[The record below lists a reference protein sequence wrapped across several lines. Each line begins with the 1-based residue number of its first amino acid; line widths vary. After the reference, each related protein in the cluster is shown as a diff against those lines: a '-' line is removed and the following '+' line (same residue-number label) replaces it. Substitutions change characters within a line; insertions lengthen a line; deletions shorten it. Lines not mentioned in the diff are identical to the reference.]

1 MGEVV
6 SLHYQSTK
14 MKTDFKSLIQLNDF
28 FKEEKT
34 CYEYLASQIWED
46 SKPIC
51 PHCGSERVYTTK
63 SRSTKP
69 SKKDIPEYRCASK
82 ECGKKFS
89 VTTGTIFES
98 SKIPLRTWYAAIYL
112 ITAHKKGISS
122 LQLAE
127 DLQITQ
133 KTAWFVLH
141 RIREMYKISAPE
153 MLKDVVQVDETFI
166 GGKNKNRHADKKKEN
181 SQGGSGKTIVFG
193 ARGLC
198 GKVKTEVVVNREA
211 ETLNPIIEQWV
222 DKGSIMVSDEH
233 RSYNTLSAD
242 YFHVSIN
249 HSEGEYVRGGFT
261 NNGIENFWSL
271 FKRGIIGIY
280 HQVSP
285 KHLHRYSTEFSYR
298 YNSRSDSAT
307 LRFSNTIKNSNSARL
322 KYTDLIK

>member
-1 MGEVV
+1 MI
-6 SLHYQSTK
+6 T
-14 MKTDFKSLIQLNDF
+14 TFKNLIELNDYF
-28 FKEEKT
+28 REEKT
-34 CYEYLASQIWED
+34 CHEFLAAQIWED

-51 PHCGSERVYTTK
+51 PHCESDKVYKTK

-69 SKKDIPEYRCASK
+69 SKKEIPDYRCSA
-82 ECGKKFS
+82 CDKKFS
-89 VTTGTIFES
+89 TTTGTIFEAT
-98 SKIPLRTWYAAIYL
+98 KLPLRTWYAAIYL

-133 KTAWFVLH
+133 KSAWFVLH
-141 RIREMYKISAPE
+141 RVRDMYRISAPE

-166 GGKNKNRHADKKKEN
+166 GGKNKNRHTDKKKEN
-181 SQGGSGKTIVFG
+181 SQGGAGKTIVFG
-193 ARGLC
+193 AKGLC
-198 GKVKTEVVVNREA
+198 GKVKTEIVPNREA
-211 ETLNPIIEQWV
+211 ETLNPIIEKWV

-233 RSYNTLSAD
+233 KSYHTLSAD
-242 YFHVSIN
+242 YFHVAIN

-298 YNSRSDSAT
+298 YNSRNDSAT
-307 LRFSNTIKNSNSARL
+307 LRFTNTIKNANSTRL
-322 KYTDLIK
+322 KYKDLIK